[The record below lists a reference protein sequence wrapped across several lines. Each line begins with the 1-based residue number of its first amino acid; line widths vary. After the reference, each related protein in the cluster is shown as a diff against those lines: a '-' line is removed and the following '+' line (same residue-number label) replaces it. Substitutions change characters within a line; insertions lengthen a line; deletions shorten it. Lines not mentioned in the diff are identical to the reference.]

1 MTAATRNRTP
11 AETSDSIA
19 DLLARANNGDPVA
32 WGEILRRYGT
42 LVSTTVRSFRLQDA
56 DVRDAVQT
64 TWLRLVERIDRVRDP
79 DRLGG
84 WLATTMRRECLSVL
98 RRRSRLVSAD
108 ALDTVADDGEAPDDA
123 LLRDER
129 DHALWRAFRTLDA
142 RCQEL
147 LRMLMA
153 DPPPRYRDVAAA
165 LGVTV
170 GYIGPTRMR
179 CLKRLRQALGPAV
192 TG

>member
-1 MTAATRNRTP
+1 MSAMDNSRDREITDLFERVRSGEKAAWMELTDRYTN
-11 AETSDSIA
+11 
-19 DLLARANNGDPVA
+19 LLWSVARAM
-32 WGEILRRYGT
+32 
-42 LVSTTVRSFRLQDA
+42 RLSDEDA
-56 DVRDAVQT
+56 ADAVQT
-64 TWLRLVERIDRVRDP
+64 TWLRLVERIDSVRDP
-79 DRLGG
+79 DRLAG
-84 WLATTMRRECLSVL
+84 WLATTMRRECLALL
-98 RRRSRLVSAD
+98 RRRGRQVSAD
-108 ALDTVADDGEAPDDA
+108 ALENVADDQEPLDDA
-123 LLRDER
+123 MLRDER

-153 DPPPRYRDVAAA
+153 DPPPRYRDVAMA

-179 CLKRLRQALGPAV
+179 CLKRLRLALGPAA

>member
-1 MTAATRNRTP
+1 MSAMDTP
-11 AETSDSIA
+11 RDSEIA
-19 DLLARANNGDPVA
+19 DLFERARTGEKSAWVGLTDRYTNLLWSVARAM
-32 WGEILRRYGT
+32 
-42 LVSTTVRSFRLQDA
+42 RLSDEDA
-56 DVRDAVQT
+56 ADAVQT
-64 TWLRLVERIDRVRDP
+64 TWLRLVERIDSVRDP

-84 WLATTMRRECLSVL
+84 WLATTMRRECLALL
-98 RRRSRLVSAD
+98 RRRARLVSVV
-108 ALDTVADDGEAPDDA
+108 ALDNVADDHEPLDDA

-179 CLKRLRQALGPAV
+179 CLNRLRLALDAAITP
-192 TG
+192 